1 MIRWL
6 LRKILKDVNMHHND
20 FAQKLGYS
28 ASTVQKWLDGQFL
41 PNSEACECIA
51 ILIGKECNFDDARL
65 LKFRQLL
72 LDLRDDEF
80 KIRKNLR
87 PFVAEPRNRSFK
99 EMLRNASAH
108 PMYMDGDWEKEW
120 YQPRMGSSSSQEI
133 RTRHEL
139 ALARAYAHK
148 GVPVL
153 PEQNGRQHL
162 EPDSIR
168 LQ

>member
-1 MIRWL
+1 MIGWL
-6 LRKILKDVNMHHND
+6 LRKILEDIDMQHKD
-20 FAQKLGYS
+20 FARKLGYS

-41 PNSEACECIA
+41 PNSLACEYMA
-51 ILIGKECNFDDARL
+51 TLIGKECNYDDARL

-87 PFVAEPRNRSFK
+87 PFVAKPRNRSFK

-108 PMYMDGDWEKEW
+108 PMYMDGDWEKKW
-120 YQPRMGSSSSQEI
+120 YQPRVGSSSGQKI
-133 RTRHEL
+133 RTGYEL
-139 ALARAYAHK
+139 ALARAYAHE

-153 PEQNGRQHL
+153 PEQDGR
-162 EPDSIR
+162 
-168 LQ
+168 